1 MAGIGFSLEKLGRQG
16 GYSGLLQ
23 RYGAAGLISC
33 GPWLLS
39 VFSMLLIG
47 SLCRGLTGDPST
59 IERFQ
64 VCVTWSF
71 ALSLILSGPLQLQLT
86 RFIADRVYANRRGEI
101 VPNLLSALAL
111 MSALAAA
118 VAAAVSPMF
127 GEEPLSFRLL
137 ASIAFIAL
145 CDVWLMVG
153 VMTGLRR
160 HMAVLGVFGAG
171 YCVTVAAALWLSR
184 FGLSGL
190 IGGFALGQV
199 VLLVLGLRAIDSELE
214 PSGAVAWDFIKPRE
228 LRLDLLAIGLLYN
241 LSIWVDKAL
250 FWFDPD
256 TSRQVIGPLRGSD
269 VYDLPIFLAYLTIVP
284 GMAVFLVRVET
295 DFAARH
301 AAYYAAVRDG
311 APLLTIE
318 SLCERMTDAARR
330 AITDLLQVQGLTV
343 LACIGLGP
351 WLLGLFGIS
360 ELHLPLF
367 YVDTLGVGM
376 QVMLLTATSVLFYLD
391 RRREVVIITGLL
403 FTINWVATW
412 VSRELGPM
420 FYGYGFGLAMTV
432 TSMAAILMLDRILR
446 HLVRDTFM
454 LQPLVQRGGARRS
467 AEAVN

>member
-16 GYSGLLQ
+16 GYSGMLEK
-23 RYGAAGLISC
+23 YGAAGVISC

-47 SLCRGLTGDPST
+47 ALSRGLASDAVA

-86 RFIADRVYANRRGEI
+86 RFIADRVYAKRSNEI
-101 VPNLLSALAL
+101 VPNLLAALAL
-111 MSALAAA
+111 MSALGAA
-118 VAAAVSPMF
+118 VAALAWPWF
-127 GEEPLSFRLL
+127 EDEPLGFRLL
-137 ASIAFIAL
+137 AAIAFITL

-153 VMTGLRR
+153 VLTGLRR
-160 HMAVLGVFGAG
+160 HLAVLGVFGAG
-171 YCVTVAAALWLSR
+171 YAVTVAAALLCAR
-184 FGLSGL
+184 FGEIGL
-190 IGGFALGQV
+190 IGGFALGQA
-199 VLLVLGLRAIDSELE
+199 VLLILGLRLIDSELDSSA
-214 PSGAVAWDFIKPRE
+214 PVAWDFIKPSE

-256 TSRQVIGPLRGSD
+256 TSRAVVGPLRGSD

-301 AAYYAAVRDG
+301 AAFYAAVRDG
-311 APLLTIE
+311 APLVVIE
-318 SLCERMTDAARR
+318 SLCERMTDSARR
-330 AITDLLQVQGLTV
+330 AITDLVQVQGLTV
-343 LACIGLGP
+343 LACLGLGP

-360 ELHLPLF
+360 ALHLPLF

-376 QVMLLTATSVLFYLD
+376 QVLLLTATSVLFYLD
-391 RRREVVIITGLL
+391 RRREVAIVTGLL
-403 FTINWVATW
+403 FTINGVATW

-420 FYGYGFGLAMTV
+420 FYGYGFGFAMTV
-432 TSMAAILMLDRILR
+432 TSLTAILMLDRILR

-454 LQPLVQRGGARRS
+454 LQPVVQGSGAAAR
-467 AEAVN
+467 AEAAS

>member
-1 MAGIGFSLEKLGRQG
+1 MAGIGFSLDKLGRQG
-16 GYSGLLQ
+16 GYSGLLE

-39 VFSMLLIG
+39 VFCMLLIG
-47 SLCRGLTGDPST
+47 TLCRSLTGDIPT

-64 VCVTWSF
+64 VCVTWCF

-86 RFIADRVYANRRGEI
+86 RFIADRVYAEDTGAI

-111 MSALAAA
+111 MSTIAGAIAAA
-118 VAAAVSPMF
+118 ASPWF
-127 GEEPLSFRLL
+127 SEEPLAFRLL
-137 ASIAFIAL
+137 ASIAFITL
-145 CDVWLMVG
+145 CNVWLMVG
-153 VMTGLRR
+153 VLTGLRR
-160 HMAVLGVFGAG
+160 HLAVLGVFGAG
-171 YCVTVAAALWLSR
+171 YCITVAAAVLLSR

-199 VLLVLGLRAIDSELE
+199 VLLILGLRAIDHELE
-214 PSGAVAWDFIKPRE
+214 SSSVVAWDFIRPRQ
-228 LRLDLLAIGLLYN
+228 LRFDLLAIGLLYN
-241 LSIWVDKAL
+241 LSIWIDKAL

-256 TSRQVIGPLRGSD
+256 TSRRVLGPLRGSD

-301 AAYYAAVRDG
+301 AAFYAAVRNG
-311 APLLTIE
+311 APLLEIE

-330 AITDLLQVQGLTV
+330 AITDLLQVQGLAV

-351 WLLGLFGIS
+351 WLLGAFGIS

-367 YVDTLGVGM
+367 YVDTIGVGM

-391 RRREVVIITGLL
+391 RRREVAIVTGLL
-403 FTINWVATW
+403 LCINGVATW

-420 FYGYGFGLAMTV
+420 FYGYGFGLAMTL
-432 TSMAAILMLDRILR
+432 TSMTAILMLDRILR

-454 LQPLVQRGGARRS
+454 LQPVVQGSAARRS
-467 AEAVN
+467 AEAA

>member
-1 MAGIGFSLEKLGRQG
+1 MAGIGFSLDKLGRQG

-23 RYGAAGLISC
+23 KYGAAGVISC

-47 SLCRGLTGDPST
+47 ALGRGLTADAST

-86 RFIADRVYANRRGEI
+86 RFIADRVYARRTDEI

-111 MSALAAA
+111 MSSIAGA
-118 VAAAVSPMF
+118 VAALASPWF
-127 GEEPLSFRLL
+127 GEEPLGFRLL
-137 ASIAFIAL
+137 AAISFITL
-145 CDVWLMVG
+145 CNVWLMVG
-153 VMTGLRR
+153 VLTGLRR
-160 HMAVLGVFGAG
+160 HLAVLGVFGAG
-171 YCVTVAAALWLSR
+171 YAVTVAAALLLSR
-184 FGLSGL
+184 FGLIGL
-190 IGGFALGQV
+190 IGGFALGQA
-199 VLLVLGLRAIDSELE
+199 VLLILGLRLIDSELE
-214 PSGAVAWDFIKPRE
+214 SGTSISWDFIKPRE

-256 TSRQVIGPLRGSD
+256 TSRRVRGSD

-301 AAYYAAVRDG
+301 AAFYAAVRDG
-311 APLLTIE
+311 APLLVIE
-318 SLCERMTDAARR
+318 GLCERMTDAARR
-330 AITDLLQVQGLTV
+330 AISDLVQVQGLTV

-391 RRREVVIITGLL
+391 RRREVAIVTGLL
-403 FTINWVATW
+403 FVINWVATW

-432 TSMAAILMLDRILR
+432 TSIAAIVMLDRILR

-454 LQPLVQRGGARRS
+454 LQPVVQSRGPNPS
-467 AEAVN
+467 AEAAS